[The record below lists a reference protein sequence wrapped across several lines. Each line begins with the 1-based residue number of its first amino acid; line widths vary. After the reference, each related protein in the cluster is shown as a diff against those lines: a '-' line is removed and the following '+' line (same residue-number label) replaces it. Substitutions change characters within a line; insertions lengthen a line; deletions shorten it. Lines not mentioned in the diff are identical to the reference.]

1 MNIKDLVFSSLM
13 GICILYT
20 FILMFKSSKILTLK
34 LKNNIT
40 EEDYKSQRKD
50 ITKKQLITFI
60 LLVILT
66 ITYSL

>member
-1 MNIKDLVFSSLM
+1 MQLKDIIYTIVMIL
-13 GICILYT
+13 CILYT